1 MLVVFIEYLLVFVYW
16 RMGYPYSIPLDWF
29 RLCPFPSWLGLLDLA
44 PSQLV
49 GVWGIADLPVVV
61 VQQPLIVINVQ

>member
-16 RMGYPYSIPLDWF
+16 RMGYPYSIPFYWTV
-29 RLCPFPSWLGLLDLA
+29 LCPCPSWLGLLDLA

-49 GVWGIADLPVVV
+49 GVRGIAVPPAVV
-61 VQQPLIVINVQ
+61 VQQPLFVIIVQ